1 MKYEPETRRVQL
13 TGGATLIVSL
23 PKEWTRAT
31 DLKPGDEVL
40 VMPQP
45 DLSLL
50 VVPKKIDKMTA
61 FEATLN
67 VQDDLSNKDHLE
79 RILLSYYLA
88 GYDVFKLNFD
98 VSTATQKKEIKDLVR
113 RKLTGVEVT
122 EEGRNSLV
130 MQNLIDI
137 PDVKINDIVLKI
149 IRALAGMLED
159 IRTALDTADKS
170 ILNDIIERDNE
181 VDKFYWLLN
190 RLLKRMV
197 VSKHSMSLSGLK
209 DPRNLLEYATINKSL
224 ERAADH
230 VVEISYE
237 LLNMGSAYLIG
248 IPKDV
253 RNKLGEMTV
262 LDHKLLDSISK
273 AFLDS
278 ITLEEVNRIIDLAK
292 SESKSSIPNI
302 MNDIAKIEIDPSL
315 SASIRTIINS
325 LSRIGEYISDIGE
338 AVINLTIERPS

>member
-1 MKYEPETRRVQL
+1 
-13 TGGATLIVSL
+13 
-23 PKEWTRAT
+23 
-31 DLKPGDEVL
+31 
-40 VMPQP
+40 
-45 DLSLL
+45 
-50 VVPKKIDKMTA
+50 
-61 FEATLN
+61 
-67 VQDDLSNKDHLE
+67 
-79 RILLSYYLA
+79 
-88 GYDVFKLNFD
+88 
-98 VSTATQKKEIKDLVR
+98 
-113 RKLTGVEVT
+113 VEVT

-149 IRALAGMLED
+149 VRALAGMLED
-159 IRTALDTADKS
+159 IRTALDTADKA

-237 LLNMGSAYLIG
+237 LLNMGSSYLIG
-248 IPKDV
+248 IPKDL
-253 RNKLGEMTV
+253 RNKLGDMTS
-262 LDHKLLDSISK
+262 LDNKLLNSISK
-273 AFLDS
+273 AFSES
-278 ITLEEVNRIIDLAK
+278 ITLEEINRIIDLAK

-302 MNDIAKIEIDPSL
+302 MSEISKIEIDPAL

-338 AVINLTIERPS
+338 AIISLIIEQSM